1 MASFEQPLYTLSS
14 PQVVEIVKRPSIH
27 CKSPYVADILIDG
40 KAYLAH
46 CPALGCCGL
55 SDRGA
60 KVIVTPIE
68 QKKEESKC
76 DYRVELAIAE
86 DRDRQEI
93 VGINPKIAETLMFQL
108 LKTQS
113 CPFLHVKSFGREKCY
128 MNSRFDFAGIDEN
141 DRKFVM
147 EIKNVPLADY
157 VDVPKKERKL
167 HQTDHIP
174 YEDKIAYFPDGYRKN
189 STDVVSPR
197 ALKHVEDL
205 KTMRIISEGE
215 TRCILCFMVQRTDA
229 KVFQP
234 SNIDL
239 TYKHAVIDAANHGV
253 EVYAVQIQWTKE
265 GSCVFHR
272 LLPVNLSETS

>member
-1 MASFEQPLYTLSS
+1 MSEPLLTLSS
-14 PQVVEIVKRPSIH
+14 PQVVRIIKRPSMH
-27 CKSPYVADILIDG
+27 CKTPYVADIIIDG

-55 SDRGA
+55 SDHGS

-68 QKKEESKC
+68 QKKENSKC

-86 DRDRQEI
+86 DREHEEI
-93 VGINPKIAETLMFQL
+93 VGINPKMAETLMFQL

-113 CPFLHVKSFGREKCY
+113 CPFLHVKSFGREKAY
-128 MNSRFDFAGIDEN
+128 LNSRFDFAGVDGN

-157 VDVPKKERKL
+157 VDVPKKERKQ

-189 STDVVSPR
+189 ATDVVSPR
-197 ALKHVEDL
+197 ALKHVEEL
-205 KTMRIISEGE
+205 KIIRTTSEGE
-215 TRCILCFMVQRTDA
+215 MRAILCFMVQRTDA

-239 TYKHAVIDAANHGV
+239 TYKKAVLDAANHGV
-253 EVYAVQIQWTKE
+253 EIYAVQVQWTKE
-265 GSCVFHR
+265 GMCMFHR
-272 LLPVNLSETS
+272 MLPVNLSE